1 MNKIYRKEIESPLG
15 KILLCADEQ
24 GICLLDFFDG
34 KALETQ
40 LKQIEK
46 SLKSKIEEGESP
58 FFQLL
63 EEELKLYFK
72 GELKQFSVPLNP
84 IGTDFQ
90 RKVWEELRK
99 IDYGQTISY
108 QQQANNLNIPKSVRA
123 VANANGQNKISILI
137 PCHRVIGS
145 NGKLTGYAGGIW
157 RKEKLLQIEKNI
169 LH

>member
-1 MNKIYRKEIESPLG
+1 M
-15 KILLCADEQ
+15 
-24 GICLLDFFDG
+24 
-34 KALETQ
+34 
-40 LKQIEK
+40 
-46 SLKSKIEEGESP
+46 
-58 FFQLL
+58 
-63 EEELKLYFK
+63 KLYFK

-169 LH
+169 LF